1 MALKHANLTFSPTT
15 RPTAVIGSGTLGSR
29 IALMLASSGGEVRL
43 YDPNADQLEN
53 ARRYVEA
60 ELPRVGAGGAGG
72 PSRALV
78 LSRAGQSAAAGT
90 WIGGDTIP
98 HRAGSHAKTVC
109 ETEGLS

>member
-1 MALKHANLTFSPTT
+1 MALKHDDLTFSPTT

-60 ELPRVGAGGAGG
+60 ELPRVVAGRFGGLPRRFVLFGAV
-72 PSRALV
+72 P
-78 LSRAGQSAAAGT
+78 AAVGEAWSGVEE
-90 WIGGDTIP
+90 IP
-98 HRAGSHAKTVC
+98 RRPDSQRKNIWRLGW
-109 ETEGLS
+109 L